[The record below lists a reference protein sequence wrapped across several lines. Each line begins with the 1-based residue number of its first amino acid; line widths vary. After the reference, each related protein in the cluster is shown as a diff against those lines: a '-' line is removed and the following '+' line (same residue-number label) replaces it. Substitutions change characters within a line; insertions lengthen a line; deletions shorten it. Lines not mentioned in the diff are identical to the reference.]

1 MRKTREMNPY
11 KSFLILTTLAL
22 TSCANESTSDLI
34 DIPLVENVTYTNA
47 IKPIMDNNCLGCH
60 GDPTTNSAPMSL
72 TTYAKVKEYVQN
84 DKIIERISKEE
95 GQSGFM
101 PQGGT
106 KLPQPFIDLVI
117 KWKQQGLQE

>member
-11 KSFLILTTLAL
+11 KSFLIVAILAL

-34 DIPLVENVTYTNA
+34 DVPLVENVTYTNS
-47 IKPIMDNNCLGCH
+47 IKPIIDTNCLGCH
-60 GDPTTNSAPMSL
+60 SDPTANSAPMSL
-72 TTYAKVKEYVQN
+72 NTYEKVKEYVQN

-106 KLPQPFIDLVI
+106 KLPQPLIDLII